1 LEKPTASSVKSLYK
15 FMWFTGAE
23 GWYFAL
29 ALADGVPADA
39 REVLINSLLQ
49 ALDELQTVISVRGEF
64 VEP

>member
-1 LEKPTASSVKSLYK
+1 
-15 FMWFTGAE
+15 MWFTGAE